1 MKKFLIILTVIFTN
15 CSTFE
20 YFTVAYSSE
29 NFQDI
34 YSSWPQPLF
43 QSKCKKIIV
52 RFDPES
58 IYYINLT
65 DSSKYFE
72 TSVFVGI
79 KNGLEKAFNDLNNR
93 CTNKSENILKIR
105 VEFDKTL
112 EPRYSFQNIINETL
126 FGLSLTLIPLSTDYR
141 YTVFFEDNGR
151 KRVYHLGTFYSI
163 SVLNLLKFKRH
174 TPMFESTFS
183 DLGYSYYENENLYEN
198 VMR

>member
-1 MKKFLIILTVIFTN
+1 MKRLLMILTVIFAN

-34 YSSWPQPLF
+34 YSLWPEPLF

-52 RFDPES
+52 SFDPES
-58 IYYINLT
+58 IYYVNVT

-93 CTNKSENILKIR
+93 CPNKSENILKIR
-105 VEFDKTL
+105 IEFNKTL
-112 EPRYSFQNIINETL
+112 EPRYSFQNIVNETL
-126 FGLSLTLIPLSTDYR
+126 FALSLTLIPLSADYR
-141 YTVFFEDNGR
+141 YTVLFDNNGR
-151 KRVYHLGTFYSI
+151 KSVYHLGTFYSI
-163 SVLNLLKFKRH
+163 SILNLFKFKRH

-183 DLGYSYYENENLYEN
+183 DLGYSYYENEYLYEG
-198 VMR
+198 VKR